1 MKELRQKFDEVVYGE
16 KEKMFIDLPE
26 KNWSLTV
33 MPTRSGLRI
42 STTAE
47 NTLAAER
54 AEEIASLVEEILH
67 KLSA

>member
-1 MKELRQKFDEVVYGE
+1 MNEIRRKIDELVYGE
-16 KEKMFIDLPE
+16 KEKMFTDLPE

-47 NTLAAER
+47 NDLAAER
-54 AEEIASLVEEILH
+54 AEEIASLVEQILH
-67 KLSA
+67 KSA